1 MGARKPKPEEKEKAK
16 VEEAKKEKAKEK
28 KPEKKIKV
36 IEGIRGVVRL
46 AEMNL
51 DGTKKVRNAVLGIK
65 GIGKSLA
72 NSIVMVSGID
82 PNVLLGSLTDEQ
94 IQKLEDAIKNP
105 SKYGVPYHMLNR
117 RIDPF
122 TGESKHLISSELSFT
137 IRSDIDFM
145 KKIRCYKGIR
155 HELGLP
161 VRGQRTKSSFRT
173 GMIVGVTK
181 AKLKPGA
188 VAPAAPGAPSPTP
201 TVGAKPSA
209 PVAGKPS
216 APTPTG
222 KTPTAPAAKP
232 SAPVKTEKKEE
243 KK

>member
-1 MGARKPKPEEKEKAK
+1 MGARKPKPEEKAKAEA
-16 VEEAKKEKAKEK
+16 EEAKKEKAKEK

-36 IEGIRGVVRL
+36 IEGVRGVVRL

-51 DGTKKVRNAVLGIK
+51 DGTRRVRNAVLGIK

-72 NSIVMVSGID
+72 NSIVMISGID

-117 RIDPF
+117 RIDPS
-122 TGESKHLISSELSFT
+122 TGENRHLISSELSFT
-137 IRSDIDFM
+137 VRGDIDFM

-188 VAPAAPGAPSPTP
+188 APAATGVPSPTAGKPAAP
-201 TVGAKPSA
+201 TVPVAGAKPTTPA
-209 PVAGKPS
+209 QTK
-216 APTPTG
+216 APT
-222 KTPTAPAAKP
+222 KAPAKP
-232 SAPVKTEKKEE
+232 KEE